1 MPITMT
7 NRVQFVLQGQ
17 PKDDGSWKK
26 IKISFNGLNIW
37 GFMLSD
43 ACGVRKCMLREH
55 SFASPGTQHWTWKS
69 KYCV

>member
-1 MPITMT
+1 MFNSFYKGSQTMT
-7 NRVQFVLQGQ
+7 VRG
-17 PKDDGSWKK
+17 KK

-55 SFASPGTQHWTWKS
+55 SFASPGTKHWTWKS